1 MNDRQCILV
10 IDDDRDMQELLNQ
23 RLDTEGFDTIIV
35 ADSDSALSL
44 MDKVAPDL
52 IILDTTTPDQEC
64 FRTLDHVREHSNVP
78 IIMLTSEYELE
89 SLQRAISLGADDF
102 IRKPFSMQAFI
113 ARIRAKIR
121 RSRLKVS

>member
-10 IDDDRDMQELLNQ
+10 IDDDLDMQELLNQ
-23 RLDTEGFDTIIV
+23 RLYTEGFDTIIV
-35 ADSDSALSL
+35 ADGDSALSL
-44 MDKVAPDL
+44 MDKVSPDL

-64 FRTLDHVREHSNVP
+64 FQTLDHVREHSNVP
-78 IIMLTSEYELE
+78 IIMLTTEYELE
-89 SLQRAISLGADDF
+89 SLQRAISLGADDY

-121 RSRLKVS
+121 RSRLIVT